1 MVAIA
6 FDRLEEHNRR
16 RASLAFK
23 KSPAGE
29 RSVMPTRARE
39 RSLVPHE
46 SSVPFLIEEV
56 VRFNELAFLFVRAL
70 EPDRTWSLSE
80 HSTIGG
86 FPLHVRTP
94 TPTPHDLRGTNR
106 TDVFLLQ
113 LRRAEDRQWFQAGD
127 RVLLE
132 S

>member
-1 MVAIA
+1 
-6 FDRLEEHNRR
+6 
-16 RASLAFK
+16 
-23 KSPAGE
+23 
-29 RSVMPTRARE
+29 MPTRARE
-39 RSLVPHE
+39 RFLVSHE
-46 SSVPFLIEEV
+46 SGVPFLIEEV

-70 EPDRTWSLSE
+70 EPARAWRLSE

-127 RVLLE
+127 QVLLE
-132 S
+132 G